1 LIERVYLKKHLSFEE
16 VELNFEEV
24 ELNLSNG
31 LMIFTGPS
39 GSGKS
44 VLLQGIL
51 AIFGLYDAK
60 AEVSEATISVD
71 YGFDLNEYGIDIEDE
86 VIFREVKKDKT
97 RYFINSQ
104 AVSKKNIKEISKKFI
119 DYLSL
124 KTTEDFE
131 SHSLLSLV
139 DLMVDD
145 NNFNSLK
152 EKYIKSFIKYQNLK
166 KELNLLNSKEKE
178 SNELKEFL
186 KYEISKIEDID
197 PKDGEFNELMKI
209 KRELSKIEKIK
220 SISNDVF
227 SIFNYENEVVELL
240 EMLEIESDFFSDSMN
255 ELRSALDT
263 IESRSEFLESVNIEE
278 VLNRIEDLN
287 SIIKRFGNVKEALN
301 YKEEKKAELNRL
313 ENLSFEK
320 EEIEK
325 NIKKLEEELILKS
338 EKLTKFREK
347 GVIEFQKRLNE
358 FLVKLYMP
366 NSNIYLK
373 DVDLNSYGKDKVVLE
388 IEDTNID
395 SLSTGEFN
403 RLRLALL
410 ASKIEY
416 TDRPK
421 SLFLDEIDAN
431 LSGEES
437 MSVAN
442 VLKLLS
448 KKYQIFAIS
457 HQPQLTSQA
466 DKHFLVSKK
475 ENISSVKELDKNE
488 RIEEIARIISGKEF
502 KKEAI
507 EYAKKLIN

>member
-1 LIERVYLKKHLSFEE
+1 MIERVYLKNHLSFEE

-51 AIFGLYDAK
+51 AIFGLYEAK
-60 AEVSEATISVD
+60 ASLSEATISVD
-71 YGFDLNEYGIDIEDE
+71 YGLNFEDYGIEIEDE
-86 VIFREVKKDKT
+86 MIFREVKKDKT
-97 RYFINSQ
+97 RFFINAQ

-131 SHSLLSLV
+131 SNSLLNLV
-139 DLMVDD
+139 DLMVNDVK
-145 NNFNSLK
+145 FYSLK
-152 EKYIKSFIKYQNLK
+152 DEYMKKFTQYYNLQ
-166 KELNLLNSKEKE
+166 KELKEIKNKEKK

-186 KYEISKIEDID
+186 KYEIAKIEEIN

-220 SISNDVF
+220 SLSNDVG
-227 SIFNYENEVVELL
+227 SIFSYENDVVELL
-240 EMLEIESDFFSDSMN
+240 GMLEIDSDFFSDSMN
-255 ELRSALDT
+255 ELRSALESID
-263 IESRSEFLESVNIEE
+263 SRSEFLESVNIEE

-287 SIIKRFGNVKEALN
+287 SLIKRFGTIKEALE
-301 YKEEKKAELNRL
+301 YQEEKKSELSRL

-325 NIKKLEEELILKS
+325 NILKLEQELILKS
-338 EKLTKFREK
+338 EKLSKFRTK
-347 GVIEFQKRLNE
+347 GVKEFQSRINE
-358 FLVKLYMP
+358 FLEKLYMP
-366 NSNIYLK
+366 KANICLK
-373 DVDLNSYGKDKVVLE
+373 EVSLNNYGKDEVVLE
-388 IEDTNID
+388 IEETNIE

-416 TDRPK
+416 TDKPK

-466 DKHFLVSKK
+466 DKHFLITKK
-475 ENISSVKELDKNE
+475 DNISRVKELDKNE

-507 EYAKKLIN
+507 EYAKKLIK